1 MVRILVVYDISDNQ
15 DRLRL
20 AENLFKLGLT
30 RIQRSAF
37 AGEIDTQRVKDLIRI
52 SGRYVRSEGDVIH
65 IFQLGLRD
73 WERRIVIGREWGLG
87 LSATAIL

>member
-1 MVRILVVYDISDNQ
+1 MVRILVVYDISDNT

-20 AENLFKLGLT
+20 AESLFRIGLT

-37 AGEIDTQRVKDLIRI
+37 AGEIDTQRLKDLTRVA
-52 SGRYVRSEGDVIH
+52 SRYARSESDVIH

-87 LSATAIL
+87 SNAATLL

>member
-20 AENLFKLGLT
+20 AENLFRLGLT

-37 AGEIDTQRVKDLIRI
+37 AGEIDTQRTKDLVRI
-52 SGRYVRSEGDVIH
+52 SGRHVRTESDVIH

-87 LSATAIL
+87 SSAAAVL